1 MCHSERSEESENIN
15 VYAIRSFTTF
25 RMTQYVIISRIM
37 LTCTF
42 IFFLT
47 IIASFIQRV
56 SGFGFGIFVMM
67 FFPFFLPS
75 YGESVMLSGLLAGS
89 TALMIAVKNRK
100 YIRWKM
106 MWIVTFFNVL
116 FSFIATEYMR
126 SLSNDFLKQCLG
138 VVLILI
144 ALYFLFGEGRMGRIF
159 KSKPAQVTIGSI
171 SGVMGGM
178 FAMPGPPLVLYCIS
192 TLEDKR
198 EYVTTLQA
206 FSVVFNL
213 FYTIFRFKVGFYSDD
228 TWLWWVIGFGGVI
241 IGSSL
246 GTRCFDVISNR
257 MLKRIVYVMMIVSGI
272 VAIL

>member
-1 MCHSERSEESENIN
+1 
-15 VYAIRSFTTF
+15 
-25 RMTQYVIISRIM
+25 M

-42 IFFLT
+42 VFLLA
-47 IIASFIQRV
+47 IVASFIQRV

-89 TALMIAVKNRK
+89 TALMIAVRNWK
-100 YIRWKM
+100 YIRWKLM
-106 MWIVTFFNVL
+106 GLVTFFNVL
-116 FSFIATEYMR
+116 FSFVATEYMR
-126 SLSNDFLKQCLG
+126 GMSNDSLKQCLG

-144 ALYFLFGEGRMGRIF
+144 AFYFLFGEGRMGRVF
-159 KSKPAQVTIGSI
+159 KSRPAQVTIGSI

-206 FSVVFNL
+206 FSVVFNV
-213 FYTIFRFKVGFYSDD
+213 FYTVFRIKAGFYSDD
-228 TWLWWVIGFGGVI
+228 LSLWWVAGVGGAI

-246 GTRCFDVISNR
+246 GSHCFELISNR
-257 MLKRIVYVMMIVSGI
+257 TLKHIVYLMMIISGI
-272 VAIL
+272 VAMI

>member
-1 MCHSERSEESENIN
+1 
-15 VYAIRSFTTF
+15 
-25 RMTQYVIISRIM
+25 M

-42 IFFLT
+42 IFFLA

-89 TALMIAVKNRK
+89 TALMIAIRNRK
-100 YIRWKM
+100 YIRWRLM
-106 MWIVTFFNVL
+106 GLVTFSNVL
-116 FSFIATEYMR
+116 FSFVATEYMR
-126 SLSNDFLKQCLG
+126 SLSNDVLKQCLG

-144 ALYFLFGEGRMGRIF
+144 SLYFLFGEGRMGRIF
-159 KSKPAQVTIGSI
+159 KSNPAQVTIGSV

-213 FYTIFRFKVGFYSDD
+213 FYTAFRFKAGFYSDD
-228 TWLWWVIGFGGVI
+228 TWLWWVIGLVGTM

-246 GTRCFDVISNR
+246 GSRCFELISNR
-257 MLKRIVYVMMIVSGI
+257 TLKLIVYVMMIISGI
-272 VAIL
+272 VAIC

>member
-1 MCHSERSEESENIN
+1 MILLF
-15 VYAIRSFTTF
+15 VF
-25 RMTQYVIISRIM
+25 
-37 LTCTF
+37 L
-42 IFFLT
+42 LT
-47 IIASFIQRV
+47 IVASFIQRV

-100 YIRWKM
+100 YIRWRL
-106 MWIVTFFNVL
+106 MWIVVFFNVL
-116 FSFIATEYMR
+116 FSFVATEYMR
-126 SLSNDFLKQCLG
+126 SLSNEVLKQYLG
-138 VVLILI
+138 VILILI
-144 ALYFLFGEGRMGRIF
+144 ALYFLFGEGKMGRIF
-159 KSKPAQVTIGSI
+159 KSKVSQVIIGSV

-192 TLEDKR
+192 TFEDKR

-213 FYTIFRFKVGFYSDD
+213 FYTLFRFKAGFYSDD
-228 TWLWWVIGFGGVI
+228 TWLCWVIGIGGAI

-246 GTRCFDVISNR
+246 GSRCFEIISNR
-257 MLKRIVYVMMIVSGI
+257 TLKYIVYMMMIVSGV

>member
-1 MCHSERSEESENIN
+1 
-15 VYAIRSFTTF
+15 
-25 RMTQYVIISRIM
+25 MTLLFVF
-37 LTCTF
+37 L
-42 IFFLT
+42 LT

-89 TALMIAVKNRK
+89 TALMIAVRNWK
-100 YIRWKM
+100 YIRWSM
-106 MWIVTFFNVL
+106 MKWVVFFNVL
-116 FSFIATEYMR
+116 FSFLATEYMR
-126 SLSNDFLKQCLG
+126 SMSNATLKQCLG
-138 VVLILI
+138 VMLILI
-144 ALYFLFGEGRMGRIF
+144 ALYFMFGEGKIGKIF
-159 KSKPAQVTIGSI
+159 KSKSAQVAIGSI

-178 FAMPGPPLVLYCIS
+178 FAMPGPPVVLYCVN

-206 FSVVFNL
+206 FSVVFNV
-213 FYTIFRFKVGFYSDD
+213 FYTLFRARAGFYSDD
-228 TWLWWVIGFGGVI
+228 TWLCWVIGIGGGI

-246 GTRCFDVISNR
+246 GARCFELISNR
-257 MLKRIVYVMMIVSGI
+257 ILKFIVYGMMIISGL

>member
-1 MCHSERSEESENIN
+1 M
-15 VYAIRSFTTF
+15 V
-25 RMTQYVIISRIM
+25 
-37 LTCTF
+37 TCIL

-47 IIASFIQRV
+47 IVASFIQRV

-89 TALMIAVKNRK
+89 TALMIAVRNWK
-100 YIRWKM
+100 YIRWKLM
-106 MWIVTFFNVL
+106 GIVTLFNVL

-126 SLSNDFLKQCLG
+126 GMSNDSLKQCLG

-144 ALYFLFGEGRMGRIF
+144 ALYFLFGEGKLGKVF
-159 KSKPAQVTIGSI
+159 KSKPAQVGIGSI

-192 TLEDKR
+192 TLENKR

-213 FYTIFRFKVGFYSDD
+213 FYTIFRFKAGFYSADLS
-228 TWLWWVIGFGGVI
+228 LWWVIGIGGAI

-246 GTRCFDVISNR
+246 GSRCFELISKR
-257 MLKRIVYVMMIVSGI
+257 TLKFIVYVMMIVSGV
-272 VAIL
+272 VAII

>member
-1 MCHSERSEESENIN
+1 
-15 VYAIRSFTTF
+15 
-25 RMTQYVIISRIM
+25 M

-42 IFFLT
+42 VFLLT
-47 IIASFIQRV
+47 IVASFIQRV

-67 FFPFFLPS
+67 FFPFFLPT

-89 TALMIAVKNRK
+89 TALMIAVRNWK
-100 YIRWKM
+100 YIRWRLM
-106 MWIVTFFNVL
+106 GLVTFFNVL
-116 FSFIATEYMR
+116 FSFVATEYMR
-126 SLSNDFLKQCLG
+126 GMSNDSLKQCLG

-144 ALYFLFGEGRMGRIF
+144 ALYFLFGEGRMGRMF

-206 FSVVFNL
+206 FSVVFNV
-213 FYTIFRFKVGFYSDD
+213 FYTIFRIKVGFYSDD
-228 TWLWWVIGFGGVI
+228 LSLWWVAGVGGAI

-246 GTRCFDVISNR
+246 GSRCFELISNR
-257 MLKRIVYVMMIVSGI
+257 MLKLIVYAMMIISGV
-272 VAIL
+272 VAII

>member
-1 MCHSERSEESENIN
+1 
-15 VYAIRSFTTF
+15 
-25 RMTQYVIISRIM
+25 M
-37 LTCTF
+37 LICTF
-42 IFFLT
+42 IFLLA
-47 IIASFIQRV
+47 IVASFIQRV

-89 TALMIAVKNRK
+89 TALMIAIRNWK
-100 YIRWKM
+100 YIRWRM

-116 FSFIATEYMR
+116 FSFVATEYMR
-126 SLSNDFLKQCLG
+126 GMSNDTLKQCLG

-159 KSKPAQVTIGSI
+159 KSKPAQVTIGSV

-206 FSVVFNL
+206 FSVVFNA
-213 FYTIFRFKVGFYSDD
+213 FYTLFRFKAGFYSDD
-228 TWLWWVIGFGGVI
+228 TWLWWIVGLGGTM

-246 GTRCFDVISNR
+246 GARCFDVISNR
-257 MLKRIVYVMMIVSGI
+257 TLKRIVYVMMIISGV

>member
-1 MCHSERSEESENIN
+1 
-15 VYAIRSFTTF
+15 
-25 RMTQYVIISRIM
+25 MTCLFVF
-37 LTCTF
+37 L
-42 IFFLT
+42 LT
-47 IIASFIQRV
+47 IVASFIQRV

-67 FFPFFLPS
+67 FFPFFLSS

-89 TALMIAVKNRK
+89 TALMIAVRNRK
-100 YIRWKM
+100 YIRWRL
-106 MWIVTFFNVL
+106 MWLVTFFNVL
-116 FSFIATEYMR
+116 LSYIATEYMR
-126 SLSNDFLKQCLG
+126 SMSNDTLKQCLG
-138 VVLILI
+138 VALILI
-144 ALYFLFGEGRMGRIF
+144 AIYFFFGEGKMGRMF

-171 SGVMGGM
+171 SGIMGGM

-213 FYTIFRFKVGFYSDD
+213 FYTLFRFKAGFYSDD
-228 TWLWWVIGFGGVI
+228 TWLWWVAGLGGVM

-246 GTRCFDVISNR
+246 GTRCFEVISNR
-257 MLKRIVYVMMIVSGI
+257 TLKRIVYALMIVSGL